1 MDERL
6 SFGNLRVY
14 NNLEMYHYIF
24 SCYVMYHVN
33 GVFSAG
39 QEKSEDSKVLVIVL
53 RLVQRLMHGWI

>member
-6 SFGNLRVY
+6 SSGNFLRVY

-24 SCYVMYHVN
+24 SCYVSYVN

>member
-1 MDERL
+1 
-6 SFGNLRVY
+6 
-14 NNLEMYHYIF
+14 MYYYIF
-24 SCYVMYHVN
+24 SCYVSYVN